1 MKSFFILLSFLF
13 AQAVHANADLP
24 SWHDTKNKKALISF
38 VEKTT
43 KPGSADYIR
52 PEERI
57 AVFDNDG
64 TLWSEQP
71 AYVQLSFA
79 IDRVKALA
87 PKNPDWANKQPFKAV
102 LEGDQKTLAQAGEKG
117 LMEIIGATHAGMSPE
132 EFHQIVLDW
141 LKTSKH
147 PKTGRPYTEMVY
159 QPMLEILSYLRKN
172 GYKTF
177 IVSGGGVE
185 FMRPWTE
192 RVYGIPPEQVI
203 GSSIKTKF
211 VMKDNK
217 ASLQRLTDF
226 NFVNDK
232 EGKPVAINQH
242 IGRRPVIAFGN
253 SDGDLQMLQ
262 WTSASNK
269 PSLGVIIHHTDA
281 EREVAYDRKSHI
293 GKLDQALNL
302 SKKEGW
308 VVVNMKTDWK
318 TVFPK

>member
-1 MKSFFILLSFLF
+1 MKLFFLVCSFFCVQVVF
-13 AQAVHANADLP
+13 ANGDLP
-24 SWHDTKNKKALISF
+24 SWQDTKIKTALITF

-43 KPGSADYIR
+43 KQGSADYIS

-71 AYVQLSFA
+71 SYVQLTFA
-79 IDRVKALA
+79 IDRVKTLA
-87 PKNPDWANKQPFKAV
+87 PQHPDWVNKQPFKAV
-102 LEGDQKTLAQAGEKG
+102 LAGDRKTLSEAGDKG
-117 LMEIIGATHAGMSPE
+117 LIEIIAATHGGMSPD

-141 LKTSKH
+141 IKTARH
-147 PKTGRPYTEMVY
+147 PITGRRYTEMAY
-159 QPMLEILSYLRKN
+159 QPMLEVLAYLRKH

-192 RVYGIPPEQVI
+192 AVYGIPPEQVI
-203 GSSIKTKF
+203 GSSVKTQL
-211 VMKDNK
+211 VVKDGTVK
-217 ASLQRLTDF
+217 LLRLAEV
-226 NFVNDK
+226 NFINDK
-232 EGKPVAINQH
+232 EGKPIAINQH

-262 WTSASNK
+262 WTSASRK

-281 EREVAYDRKSHI
+281 EREVAYDRHSHI

-302 SKKEGW
+302 SKTQGW
-308 VVVNMKTDWK
+308 LVVDMKTDWR
-318 TVFPK
+318 TVFPN

>member
-1 MKSFFILLSFLF
+1 MKRFFLVCSFFCTQVVF
-13 AQAVHANADLP
+13 ASGDLP
-24 SWHDTKNKKALISF
+24 SWQDTKTKAALITF

-43 KPGSADYIR
+43 KQGSADYIP

-71 AYVQLSFA
+71 SYVQLTFA
-79 IDRVKALA
+79 IDRVKVLA
-87 PKNPDWANKQPFKAV
+87 PQHPDWLNKQPFKAV
-102 LEGDQKTLAQAGEKG
+102 LEGDRKALSEAGDKG
-117 LMEIIGATHAGMSPE
+117 LIEIIAATHAGMSPE

-141 LKTSKH
+141 MKTARH
-147 PKTGRPYTEMVY
+147 PKTGRPYPEMVY
-159 QPMLEILSYLRKN
+159 QPMLEVLSYLRKH

-192 RVYGIPPEQVI
+192 AVYGIPPEQVI
-203 GSSIKTKF
+203 GSSVKTQLI
-211 VMKDNK
+211 VKDDKVN
-217 ASLQRLTDF
+217 LQRLAEV
-226 NFVNDK
+226 NFINDK
-232 EGKPVAINQH
+232 EGKPLAINQH

-262 WTSASNK
+262 WTSASRK

-281 EREVAYDRKSHI
+281 EREVAYDRQSHI

-302 SKKEGW
+302 SKKQGW
-308 VVVNMKTDWK
+308 LVVDMKTDWK

>member
-1 MKSFFILLSFLF
+1 MKSYLILLSFLF

-43 KPGSADYIR
+43 KPGSPDYIR

-71 AYVQLSFA
+71 SYAQLSFA

-87 PKNPDWANKQPFKAV
+87 PKNPDWASKQPFKAV
-102 LEGDQKTLAQAGEKG
+102 LEGDQKALAQAGEKG
-117 LMEIIGATHAGMSPE
+117 LMEIIAATHAGMSPE
-132 EFHQIVLDW
+132 EFQQIVLDW
-141 LKTSKH
+141 LKNSKH
-147 PKTGRPYTEMVY
+147 PKAGRPYTEMVY
-159 QPMLEILSYLRKN
+159 QPMLEILSYLRQN

-192 RVYGIPPEQVI
+192 KVYGIPPEQVI

-217 ASLQRLTDF
+217 ATLQRLTDF
-226 NFVNDK
+226 NFINDK

-269 PSLGVIIHHTDA
+269 PSLGVIIHHTDG
-281 EREVAYDRKSHI
+281 EREVAYDRQSHI

-302 SKKEGW
+302 AKKQGW
-308 VVVNMKTDWK
+308 VVVSMKTDWK

>member
-1 MKSFFILLSFLF
+1 MKRFFLVCSFFCTQVVF
-13 AQAVHANADLP
+13 ASGDLP
-24 SWHDTKNKKALISF
+24 SWQDTKTKAALITF

-43 KPGSADYIR
+43 KQGSADYIP

-71 AYVQLSFA
+71 SYVQLTFA
-79 IDRVKALA
+79 IDRVKVLA
-87 PKNPDWANKQPFKAV
+87 PQHPDWLNKQPFKAV
-102 LEGDQKTLAQAGEKG
+102 LEGDRKALSEAGDKG
-117 LMEIIGATHAGMSPE
+117 LIEIIAATHAGMSPE

-141 LKTSKH
+141 MKTARH
-147 PKTGRPYTEMVY
+147 PKTGRPYPEMVY
-159 QPMLEILSYLRKN
+159 QPMLEVLSYLRKH

-192 RVYGIPPEQVI
+192 AVYGIPPEQVI
-203 GSSIKTKF
+203 GSSVKTQL
-211 VMKDNK
+211 VVKDDKVN
-217 ASLQRLTDF
+217 LQRLAEV
-226 NFVNDK
+226 NFINDK
-232 EGKPVAINQH
+232 EGKPLAINQH

-262 WTSASNK
+262 WTSASRK

-281 EREVAYDRKSHI
+281 EREVAYDRQSHI

-302 SKKEGW
+302 SKKQGW
-308 VVVNMKTDWK
+308 LVVDMKTDWK